1 MKYNKILTVKQTTFT
16 GEVWKMEIDKFVH
29 LNKLFILYRNLLTE
43 KQSIIL
49 DYYFGEDLSLG
60 EISEEMNV
68 SRQAIHDTVKRCESI
83 LIDYEEK
90 LGLYKQEIEENEKL
104 EKMISILE
112 SLKSEYS
119 LNDNRID
126 KIIDICK
133 ELSE

>member
-1 MKYNKILTVKQTTFT
+1 
-16 GEVWKMEIDKFVH
+16 MEIDKFVH
-29 LNKLFILYRNLLTE
+29 LNKLFILYKNLLTE

-49 DYYFGEDLSLG
+49 EYYFGEDLSLG

-68 SRQAIHDTVKRCESI
+68 SRQAVHDTIKRCKSI

-90 LGLYKQEIEENEKL
+90 LGLYKQELEDNKKL
-104 EKMISILE
+104 EQMILMLE
-112 SLKSEYS
+112 SLKSEDS
-119 LNDNRID
+119 LNDNKID

>member
-1 MKYNKILTVKQTTFT
+1 
-16 GEVWKMEIDKFVH
+16 MEIDKFVH
-29 LNKLFILYRNLLTE
+29 LNKLFILYKNLLTE

-49 DYYFGEDLSLG
+49 EYYFGEDLSLG

-68 SRQAIHDTVKRCESI
+68 SRQAVHDTIKRCESI

-90 LGLYKQEIEENEKL
+90 LGLYKQELEDNKKL
-104 EKMISILE
+104 EQMILMLE
-112 SLKSEYS
+112 SLKSEDS
-119 LNDNRID
+119 LNDNKID

>member
-1 MKYNKILTVKQTTFT
+1 
-16 GEVWKMEIDKFVH
+16 MEIDKFVH
-29 LNKLFILYRNLLTE
+29 LNKLFILYKNLLTE

-49 DYYFGEDLSLG
+49 EYYFGEDLSLG

-68 SRQAIHDTVKRCESI
+68 SRQAVHDTIKRCENI

-90 LGLYKQEIEENEKL
+90 LGLYKQEIEDNKKL
-104 EKMISILE
+104 EQIILMLE
-112 SLKSEYS
+112 SVKSEYS

>member
-1 MKYNKILTVKQTTFT
+1 
-16 GEVWKMEIDKFVH
+16 MEIDKFVH

-49 DYYFGEDLSLG
+49 EYYFGEDLSLG

-68 SRQAIHDTVKRCESI
+68 SRQAIHDTLKRCESI

-90 LGLYKQEIEENEKL
+90 LGLYKQEIEGNEKI
-104 EKMISILE
+104 EKMISMLKA
-112 SLKSEYS
+112 LKSEYS